1 MATLNVLVSEVKSVQ
16 HHPNADRLDILT
28 IDAWQ
33 CITQRGKFRAGDR
46 AVYFPIDSV
55 LPDDLMARIFSGEG
69 KTATPKGGRIRTIRL
84 RGLVSQGLAVTLEEA
99 GLSLDRPV
107 GSDVTAE
114 LGVTKYQPPV
124 KGQPTTVGKAKP
136 RRSRRILHANFLKYT
151 NIEHLQ
157 KHSWMLQSIAEQG
170 MDVVAHEKVHGTSA
184 RYGWLRKTGWW
195 ARLKERLGFAPSY
208 VFLMGSRNVDM
219 TTDYEGPV
227 HNSLPDNVY
236 KQINDLYEMEKRIP
250 KDYQVYGEIIGYG
263 VQPGYHYGLGEGQR
277 EFLVY
282 DVRHND
288 RWLSHWEVDLF
299 CKEYGFRRVPLA
311 YVGPY
316 SLEKIKELAL
326 GESLYAPKAQP
337 VREGVVVRPVM
348 ETAIHGSRVLFK
360 FVSPDFL
367 LSKAADEEIADTLD
381 EEEETSASSAL

>member
-1 MATLNVLVSEVKSVQ
+1 MSSLQVLVSEVKAV
-16 HHPNADRLDILT
+16 HPHPNADRLSVLT
-28 IDAWQ
+28 LEGWQ
-33 CITQRGKFRAGDR
+33 CISQKGKFRAGDP

-55 LPDDLMARIFSGEG
+55 LPDPLMARIFSGDG

-99 GLSLDRPV
+99 GLSNDRRL
-107 GSDVTAE
+107 GEDVTAE

-136 RRSRRILHANFLKYT
+136 RRARKILHANFLKYT

-157 KHSWMLQSIAEQG
+157 KHSWMLQAIAEQG
-170 MDVVAHEKVHGTSA
+170 MEVAIHEKIHGTSA
-184 RYGWLRKTGWW
+184 RYGWLRKTGLW
-195 ARLKERLGFAPSY
+195 ARVKEWLGMGPSY

-219 TTDYEGPV
+219 LTDYEGPV

-236 KQINDLYEMEKRIP
+236 KQVNDLYEMEARVP
-250 KDYQVYGEIIGYG
+250 KDYQVYGEIFGYG

-288 RWLSHWEVDLF
+288 RWLSHWEIDLF
-299 CKEYGFRRVPLA
+299 CKEHGFRRVPIV

-316 SLEKIKELAL
+316 SLEKAKEFAL
-326 GESLYAPKAQP
+326 GESVYSPKAQP

-360 FVSPDFL
+360 IVSPDFL
-367 LSKAADEEIADTLD
+367 LSDAADTEIPDSLNEED
-381 EEEETSASSAL
+381 TSAAGAL